1 MALTSVTIN
10 QQLSANLTAEGIRRQ
25 TPLGGTNVVT
35 DAADIGFEVFIKS
48 GDSDNDV
55 TIQWKNDVSGFSNKP
70 SIFAADS
77 TGGMLTNQAVGSGN
91 TNKNTAA
98 IMQDPVLTDVPSIA
112 KIIAVYYESPSTNTG
127 TVNIASSDNALGDI
141 SLKNTGA
148 SALLI
153 PRLATTTTLTTNFT
167 FTASSDVVKI
177 IVLANST

>member
-1 MALTSVTIN
+1 
-10 QQLSANLTAEGIRRQ
+10 
-25 TPLGGTNVVT
+25 
-35 DAADIGFEVFIKS
+35 
-48 GDSDNDV
+48 
-55 TIQWKNDVSGFSNKP
+55 
-70 SIFAADS
+70 
-77 TGGMLTNQAVGSGN
+77 MLTNQAVGSGN

-98 IMQDPVLTDVPSIA
+98 IMQDPVLTDVPPIA

>member
-10 QQLSANLTAEGIRRQ
+10 QQVSANLTAEGIRRQ

-35 DAADIGFEVFIKS
+35 DAADIGFEVFMKA
-48 GDSDNDV
+48 GDTDNDV

-70 SIFAADS
+70 TIFAADADGL
-77 TGGMLTNQAVGSGN
+77 TCNQRVVGGS
-91 TNKNTAA
+91 NKNTAA
-98 IMQDPVLTDVPSIA
+98 IIQDPVLTDVPPIA
-112 KIIAVYYESPSTNTG
+112 KIIAVYYEAPSTNTG
-127 TVNIASSDNALGDI
+127 IINIASSDNALGDI

-153 PRLATTTTLTTNFT
+153 PRLTTTTTLTTNFT
-167 FTASSDVVKI
+167 FTGNSDVVKI